1 MSTDGLEMKRSYP
14 MRETKKENAES
25 STGKATSVIDYIV
38 QRLADEGITD
48 CFGVPGD
55 YAFPVCDA
63 VDRNPKIRWVG
74 CSNELNASY
83 AADGYAR
90 VRGAAMLSTTY
101 AVGELSAINGVMGAK
116 AERSLVYHVV
126 GMPSYQNQR
135 LHKIMHHTFGDG
147 VFGNF
152 VNISAQAACCH
163 AVIDPDNCMIEMERV
178 IAEARRNNQP
188 AYIVVP
194 ADYARAPVTPTEVSP
209 VTLKSDEAS
218 LKKAVAAIA
227 ERVRGAKSIVAF
239 PAFTVARLRLQKEA
253 RQAIEALG
261 CPFATTTMEKCIIDE
276 SHPQFAGLYAGA
288 LSAEKTRK
296 IVEDAELVLDLGGI
310 SLNDETTAGF
320 SGRLDPARFVS
331 IGLNDVRIGE
341 QVFGNVRLPD
351 VLAALAKLKSPAPP
365 YRRTPEQAQ
374 PVNGKPSDKITM
386 DPLYPRYAAFIRPG
400 DTIVL
405 ETGSSSLGLPPMT
418 LPDDVQVHI
427 QMLWGSI
434 GWATGA
440 AFGIALADPNRR
452 TILIT
457 GEGSHQLTANEIGN
471 MGRYGANPII
481 LVLNNDGYMVERALE
496 PNPDWS
502 YNDLAKWRYAD
513 LPRALGCAD
522 WVTARVET
530 LGELDAAMKA
540 ARESRSGAY
549 IEVIGGRMDMPKAL
563 AFAHTRIKELYGDA
577 AV

>member
-1 MSTDGLEMKRSYP
+1 MLREETWSFPKWPWRLDSLLMKTFTSVKTNEKG
-14 MRETKKENAES
+14 MMT
-25 STGKATSVIDYIV
+25 TKATTVIEYIV
-38 QRLADEGITD
+38 QRIADEGVEH

-55 YAFPVCDA
+55 YAFPVGDA
-63 VDRNPKIRWVG
+63 VDSNPNIKWIG
-74 CSNELNASY
+74 CSNELNAAY

-90 VRGAAMLSTTY
+90 ARGAAMLSTTY

-126 GMPSYQNQR
+126 GMPSYQNQW

-163 AVIDPDNCMIEMERV
+163 AVIDPDNCMIEMERA

-227 ERVRGAKSIVAF
+227 ERVRGAKSFVAF
-239 PAFTVARLRLQKEA
+239 PPFPVARLRLKKEA

-341 QVFGNVRLPD
+341 QV
-351 VLAALAKLKSPAPP
+351 
-365 YRRTPEQAQ
+365 
-374 PVNGKPSDKITM
+374 
-386 DPLYPRYAAFIRPG
+386 
-400 DTIVL
+400 
-405 ETGSSSLGLPPMT
+405 
-418 LPDDVQVHI
+418 
-427 QMLWGSI
+427 
-434 GWATGA
+434 
-440 AFGIALADPNRR
+440 
-452 TILIT
+452 
-457 GEGSHQLTANEIGN
+457 
-471 MGRYGANPII
+471 
-481 LVLNNDGYMVERALE
+481 
-496 PNPDWS
+496 
-502 YNDLAKWRYAD
+502 
-513 LPRALGCAD
+513 C
-522 WVTARVET
+522 
-530 LGELDAAMKA
+530 
-540 ARESRSGAY
+540 
-549 IEVIGGRMDMPKAL
+549 
-563 AFAHTRIKELYGDA
+563 
-577 AV
+577 

>member
-1 MSTDGLEMKRSYP
+1 MS
-14 MRETKKENAES
+14 ETKKGNAKS
-25 STGKATSVIDYIV
+25 STGKATSVVDYIV

-63 VDRNPKIRWVG
+63 IDRNKNIRWVG

-126 GMPSYQNQR
+126 GMPSHQNQR
-135 LHKIMHHTFGDG
+135 LRKVMHHTFGDG

-152 VNISAQAACCH
+152 INISAQAACCH

-188 AYIVVP
+188 AYIIVP
-194 ADYARAPVTPTEVSP
+194 GDYALAPVTPTEVSP
-209 VTLKSDEAS
+209 VTLKSDEAA

-227 ERVRGAKSIVAF
+227 ARVKGAKSIVAF

-261 CPFATTTMEKCIIDE
+261 CPFATTSMEKGIIDE

-288 LSAEKTRK
+288 VSAEKTRQ
-296 IVEDAELVLDLGGI
+296 IVENAELVLDLGGI

-320 SGRLDPARFVS
+320 SGRLDPARFVY

-341 QVFGNVRLPD
+341 QVFGNVRLAD

-365 YRRTPEQAQ
+365 YRRTPEPAQ
-374 PVNGKPSDKITM
+374 RVDGKTSDKITM

-400 DTIVL
+400 DNVVL
-405 ETGSSSLGLPPMT
+405 ESGSSSLGFAPMT

-440 AFGIALADPNRR
+440 TLGIALADPKRR

-471 MGRYGANPII
+471 MGRHGAKPII

-496 PNPDWS
+496 PYPDWS
-502 YNDLAKWRYAD
+502 YNDLAKWQYAD
-513 LPRALGCAD
+513 LPRALGCTD

-540 ARESRSGAY
+540 ARESKSGAY

-563 AFAHTRIKELYGDA
+563 AFAHTRLKQLYGDA
-577 AV
+577 AA

>member
-1 MSTDGLEMKRSYP
+1 
-14 MRETKKENAES
+14 KENAES

-63 VDRNPKIRWVG
+63 VDRNPNIRWVG

-178 IAEARRNNQP
+178 ISEARRNNQP

-194 ADYARAPVTPTEVSP
+194 GDYALAPVTPTEVSP
-209 VTLKSDEAS
+209 VTLTSNESS
-218 LKKAVAAIA
+218 LKKAVAAIT
-227 ERVRGAKSIVAF
+227 ERIRSAKSIVAF

-261 CPFATTTMEKCIIDE
+261 CPFATTAMEKCVIDE
-276 SHPQFAGLYAGA
+276 SHPQFAGMYGGV
-288 LSAEKTRK
+288 LSSDGTRE
-296 IVEDAELVLDLGGI
+296 IVEGAEVVIDLGGI
-310 SLNDETTAGF
+310 SLNDENTTGF
-320 SGRLDPARFVS
+320 TAQLDPARF
-331 IGLNDVRIGE
+331 I
-341 QVFGNVRLPD
+341 
-351 VLAALAKLKSPAPP
+351 
-365 YRRTPEQAQ
+365 
-374 PVNGKPSDKITM
+374 
-386 DPLYPRYAAFIRPG
+386 
-400 DTIVL
+400 
-405 ETGSSSLGLPPMT
+405 
-418 LPDDVQVHI
+418 
-427 QMLWGSI
+427 
-434 GWATGA
+434 
-440 AFGIALADPNRR
+440 
-452 TILIT
+452 
-457 GEGSHQLTANEIGN
+457 
-471 MGRYGANPII
+471 
-481 LVLNNDGYMVERALE
+481 
-496 PNPDWS
+496 
-502 YNDLAKWRYAD
+502 
-513 LPRALGCAD
+513 
-522 WVTARVET
+522 
-530 LGELDAAMKA
+530 
-540 ARESRSGAY
+540 
-549 IEVIGGRMDMPKAL
+549 
-563 AFAHTRIKELYGDA
+563 
-577 AV
+577 